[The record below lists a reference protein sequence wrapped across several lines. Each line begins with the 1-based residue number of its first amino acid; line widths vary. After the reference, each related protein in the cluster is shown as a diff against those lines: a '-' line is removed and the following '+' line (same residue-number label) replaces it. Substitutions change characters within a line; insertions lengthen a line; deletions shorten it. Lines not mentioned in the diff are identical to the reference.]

1 MENQQRGA
9 LDPEKEEQPQ
19 NTQHILRQ
27 KDVKVVKLG
36 FYSAAVALK
45 KKKILFTRCFLSRTM
60 MRKLFKKTQ
69 NLQST
74 QNVF

>member
-9 LDPEKEEQPQ
+9 LDPDKEEQPQ

-45 KKKILFTRCFLSRTM
+45 KKKNPFYKMFS
-60 MRKLFKKTQ
+60 FQ
-69 NLQST
+69 N
-74 QNVF
+74 NDEKIV